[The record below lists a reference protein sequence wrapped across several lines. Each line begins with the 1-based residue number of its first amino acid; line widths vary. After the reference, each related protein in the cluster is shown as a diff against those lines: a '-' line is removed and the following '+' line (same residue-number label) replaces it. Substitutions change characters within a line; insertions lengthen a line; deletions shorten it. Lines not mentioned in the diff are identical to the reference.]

1 MKQVVKDTIEI
12 YFIDEDTFQL
22 YRKSN
27 RTKKLLKVNWKA
39 DKDGMSAA
47 MALFMDE
54 NTGRIRTRSIT
65 FENIIGNYVFEINE
79 KYIFEYIDNNPFNIS
94 KNNIKI
100 KFISDICKEWKAIEG
115 TNRFFVSKNGYLYDD
130 EKHRLVKPYKNIV
143 GYYNYSFNKMHIKR
157 SHLVWKYFSNNNLIP
172 EGYVIDHINNI
183 PSDDRIEN
191 LQCITIR
198 ENIIKEHKRDLP
210 VGVIKDGNRYA
221 SYISYT
227 LNSIKYERCYLGSFS
242 NAKEAGECYQRALA
256 LVNKGINPIKRGN
269 NEKIK
274 YKFSNDTWYF
284 ITDRIGKPS
293 KKYSG
298 FKTYE
303 DALIAYNNFL
313 ETDVSKETE
322 EEKILRRGYFTFH
335 VLDKTFSITRYKYS
349 VSEYISAYKFYKE
362 CRKKNCINDLIDAL
376 PFIREKIK
384 KESDNIKENLKNKE
398 KEQKLEAKRRYQ
410 ERRNIEKQEKQKT
423 IEEARLNFVCKS
435 NYTTDKKGYYIMK
448 IPYRDGKWYYLH
460 SFLCLDI
467 VKEIDNIMNEYK
479 YSDDFIEKF
488 KDFKENELPKYVER
502 DTAYKAEKENTL
514 KGKRGYKWF
523 NARNCW
529 RVVKRIN
536 NKEYS
541 LGYFKDERCCKMILD
556 EAVNAIKLGVFN
568 EWYNNIEDH
577 RFRIKKLFNDESLP
591 ENKTYEANSTV
602 FQKGLC
608 VCQYKN
614 DKLIGN
620 YKTISE
626 ASRQFNSNSASKSI
640 GECCRGIKKSYMGY
654 EWKLESIL

>member
-1 MKQVVKDTIEI
+1 MKQIIKDTIER
-12 YFIDEDTFQL
+12 YFIDEDTFQI

-27 RTKKLLKVNWKA
+27 KTKKMLKVKWKA
-39 DKDGMSAA
+39 DKDGMSVA
-47 MALFMDE
+47 MALFKDK
-54 NTGRIRTRSIT
+54 NTGRIRTRLVT
-65 FENIIGNYVFEINE
+65 FENIIGNYVFEIKE
-79 KYIFEYIDNNPFNIS
+79 KYIFKYIDKNPFNIN
-94 KNNIKI
+94 KDNIKI
-100 KFISDICKEWKAIEG
+100 KLISDICEEWKPIKN

-130 EKHRLVKPYKNIV
+130 EKHRLVKPHKDIV
-143 GYYNYSFNKMHIKR
+143 GYYYYSFNKIHIKR
-157 SHLVWKYFSNNNLIP
+157 SHLIWEYFAENNFVP
-172 EGYVIDHINNI
+172 ERCVIDHINNI

-198 ENIIKEHKRDLP
+198 ENIIKEHKRELP
-210 VGVIKDGNRYA
+210 VGVIKDGNRYG

-227 LNSIKYERCYLGSFS
+227 LNSIKYRNCYLGSFS

-256 LVNKGINPIKRGN
+256 LVNKGINPIKKGE

-274 YKFSNDTWYF
+274 YKFSNDSWYF

-303 DALIAYNNFL
+303 DALIAYNTFL

-362 CRKKNCINDLIDAL
+362 CRKKNCINNLIDAL

-423 IEEARLNFVCKS
+423 IEEVRLNFVCKP
-435 NYTTDKKGYYIMK
+435 NYTTDRKGYYIMK

-460 SFLCLDI
+460 SFLCFDI

-488 KDFKENELPKYVER
+488 NNFKENELSKYVER
-502 DTAYKAEKENTL
+502 DIAYKAEKENTI
-514 KGKRGYKWF
+514 KGKKGYKWF
-523 NARNCW
+523 NPRNCW
-529 RVVKRIN
+529 RVVKRVN

-577 RFRIKKLFNDESLP
+577 RFRIKKLFNDGSLP

-602 FQKGLC
+602 FQKGLY

-654 EWKLESIL
+654 EWKLEEQK